1 MLSSKTKIDNGII
14 VRKIKAVR
22 KEYRKG
28 ADLFHDT
35 INDDETGSNS
45 NRKDA
50 DDSLVTKDSQN
61 ISMLK
66 AVSTSKADI
75 DQPRF
80 VREDIHYFTQV
91 MDLVWED

>member
-1 MLSSKTKIDNGII
+1 MLSSKTKIDNGIV

-28 ADLFHDT
+28 ADLFDDE
-35 INDDETGSNS
+35 INDDETGSN
-45 NRKDA
+45 DA
-50 DDSLVTKDSQN
+50 GEKDDSLVTRESNN

-75 DQPRF
+75 D
-80 VREDIHYFTQV
+80 
-91 MDLVWED
+91 